1 MPSSKNGGNILPD
14 PIKYLLLDARY
25 EKVRREDNTVV
36 DCALLIA
43 YGITESGR
51 RSVLGVSVELSE
63 AEVHWRKFLES
74 LIATALLIELDEK
87 RLANGKVYLKG

>member
-1 MPSSKNGGNILPD
+1 MAFFYPSCL
-14 PIKYLLLDARY
+14 
-25 EKVRREDNTVV
+25 EKGMHSE
-36 DCALLIA
+36 
-43 YGITESGR
+43 
-51 RSVLGVSVELSE
+51 LGVSVELSE